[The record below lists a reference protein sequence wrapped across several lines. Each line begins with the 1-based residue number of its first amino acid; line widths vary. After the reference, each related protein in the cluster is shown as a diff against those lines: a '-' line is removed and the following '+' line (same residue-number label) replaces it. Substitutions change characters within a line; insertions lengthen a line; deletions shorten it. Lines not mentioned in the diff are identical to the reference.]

1 MERHADGSADRSVD
15 RGLAGALDRL
25 GPWPARVTWLVL
37 PLAAGPALGDALA
50 GASRPVQLVAS
61 LGLWIGWA
69 GVLVATLVPST
80 VSLTVVRVAAPAAAA
95 FALAAAVAGGV
106 TGMDVVAVT
115 VTALAALAA
124 YWPVTAETFVD
135 GSSYGDERRLPLRV
149 PAPVLFGPAEAVW
162 ALVVAGVA
170 AGPLLLAA
178 RQWVLG
184 AVALAVGLPAAWWGV
199 RTLHTLSRR
208 WVVLVPAGLV
218 LHDPLAVVDPV
229 LVRRASVRS
238 FGPAPADTDAL
249 DLTRGALGLAL
260 ELRLDAPIPLLVV
273 RGRGASESVSADR
286 LLVTPARPG
295 ALLVE
300 ARRRRLA

>member
-1 MERHADGSADRSVD
+1 MGKSPRPMERLIDR
-15 RGLAGALDRL
+15 A
-25 GPWPARVTWLVL
+25 GPWPARVTWILL
-37 PLAAGPALGDALA
+37 PLVAGPALADALD

-80 VSLTVVRVAAPAAAA
+80 MSLTALRVAAPAAVAA
-95 FALAAAVAGGV
+95 TLAAAVTGGV
-106 TGMDVVAVT
+106 ERADVVAVT
-115 VTALAALAA
+115 GAVLAALATL
-124 YWPVTAETFVD
+124 WPVTTETFVD
-135 GSSYGDERRLPLRV
+135 GSSYGDERRLALRV
-149 PAPVLFGPAEAVW
+149 PAPLLLGPVEAVW

-184 AVALAVGLPAAWWGV
+184 ALALAAGLPAAWWGV

-208 WVVLVPAGLV
+208 WVVLVPGGMV
-218 LHDPLAVVDPV
+218 LHDPLAIVDPV
-229 LVRRASVRS
+229 LLRRAAVRS

-260 ELRLDAPIPLLVV
+260 ELRLTEPVPLLVV
-273 RGRGASESVSADR
+273 RGRGASETVSTDH

-300 ARRRRLA
+300 ARKRRLA

>member
-1 MERHADGSADRSVD
+1 MEFVA
-15 RGLAGALDRL
+15 DRL
-25 GPWPARVTWLVL
+25 GPWPARVTWIVL
-37 PLAAGPALGDALA
+37 PLVAGPALGDALD

-80 VSLTVVRVAAPAAAA
+80 VSLTALRVAAPAAVVA
-95 FALAAAVAGGV
+95 ALAAAVTGGV
-106 TGMDVVAVT
+106 EGTDVVAVT
-115 VTALAALAA
+115 GAVLAALAA
-124 YWPVTAETFVD
+124 FWPVTTETFVD

-149 PAPVLFGPAEAVW
+149 PAPLLVGPVEAVW
-162 ALVVAGVA
+162 ALVAAGVT
-170 AGPLLLAA
+170 AGPLLLAD
-178 RQWVLG
+178 RQWALG
-184 AVALAVGLPAAWWGV
+184 ALVLAVGLPVAWWGL

-208 WVVLVPAGLV
+208 WVVLVPGGMV
-218 LHDPLAVVDPV
+218 LHDPLAIVDPV

-260 ELRLDAPIPLLVV
+260 ELRLSEPVPLLVV
-273 RGRGASESVSADR
+273 RGRGSSESVSADH

>member
-1 MERHADGSADRSVD
+1 MGKSPAPMETVA
-15 RGLAGALDRL
+15 DRL

-37 PLAAGPALGDALA
+37 PLVAGPALGDALD

-69 GVLVATLVPST
+69 GMLAATLVPST
-80 VSLTVVRVAAPAAAA
+80 VSLTALRVAAPAAIAA
-95 FALAAAVAGGV
+95 TVAAAATGGVETADVVGV
-106 TGMDVVAVT
+106 TGALVAV
-115 VTALAALAA
+115 LAAF
-124 YWPVTAETFVD
+124 WPVTTETFVD

-149 PAPVLFGPAEAVW
+149 PGPLLFGPVEVVW
-162 ALVVAGVA
+162 ALVAAGVA

-184 AVALAVGLPAAWWGV
+184 ALALVVGLPAARWGV

-208 WVVLVPAGLV
+208 WVVLVPSGMV
-218 LHDPLAVVDPV
+218 LHDPLAIVDPV

-260 ELRLDAPIPLLVV
+260 ELRLSEPVPVLVV
-273 RGRGASESVSADR
+273 RGRGASESVSADH

>member
-1 MERHADGSADRSVD
+1 MDRSVT
-15 RGLAGALDRL
+15 RPSPSVGFWLLGGVRAAWLA
-25 GPWPARVTWLVL
+25 L
-37 PLAAGPALGDALA
+37 PLVVGPVLGDALA
-50 GASRPVQLVAS
+50 GTSRPVQVVAS
-61 LGLWIGWA
+61 LGLWSVWA
-69 GVLVATLVPST
+69 GVLVATLVPRS
-80 VSLTVVRVAAPAAAA
+80 VSLTVLRIAAPAATAAVVIASAADEGDTAWRVIALTWTVVTVAVA
-95 FALAAAVAGGV
+95 FAPEVGEA
-106 TGMDVVAVT
+106 
-115 VTALAALAA
+115 
-124 YWPVTAETFVD
+124 FVD

-149 PAPVLFGPAEAVW
+149 PGPLMAGPVEVVW
-162 ALVVAGVA
+162 ALVAAGVA
-170 AGPLLLAA
+170 TGPLLLAA
-178 RQWVLG
+178 RQWVVG

-260 ELRLDAPIPLLVV
+260 ELRLAEPVPLLVV
-273 RGRGASESVSADR
+273 RGRGASESVSTDH

>member
-1 MERHADGSADRSVD
+1 MGKSPRPMERLIDR
-15 RGLAGALDRL
+15 A
-25 GPWPARVTWLVL
+25 GPWPARVTWILL
-37 PLAAGPALGDALA
+37 PLVAGPALADALD

-80 VSLTVVRVAAPAAAA
+80 VSLTALRVAAPAAVAA
-95 FALAAAVAGGV
+95 TLAASVTGGV
-106 TGMDVVAVT
+106 EGADVVAVT
-115 VTALAALAA
+115 GAVLAALATL
-124 YWPVTAETFVD
+124 WPVTTETFVD
-135 GSSYGDERRLPLRV
+135 GSSYGDERRLALRV
-149 PAPVLFGPAEAVW
+149 PAPLLLGPVEAVW

-184 AVALAVGLPAAWWGV
+184 ALALAAGLPAAWWGV

-208 WVVLVPAGLV
+208 WVVLVPGGMV
-218 LHDPLAVVDPV
+218 LHDPLAIVDPV
-229 LVRRASVRS
+229 LLRRAAVRS

-260 ELRLDAPIPLLVV
+260 ELRLTEPVPLLVV
-273 RGRGASESVSADR
+273 RGRGASETVSTDH

-300 ARRRRLA
+300 ARKRRLA

>member
-1 MERHADGSADRSVD
+1 MGKSPGPMEIPVE
-15 RGLAGALDRL
+15 RL

-37 PLAAGPALGDALA
+37 PLVAGPALGDALD

-69 GVLVATLVPST
+69 AVLVATLVPST
-80 VSLTVVRVAAPAAAA
+80 VSLTALRVAAPAAVAA
-95 FALAAAVAGGV
+95 ALAAAVTGGV
-106 TGMDVVAVT
+106 EGADVVAVT
-115 VTALAALAA
+115 GTVLAALAA
-124 YWPVTAETFVD
+124 FWPVTTETFVD
-135 GSSYGDERRLPLRV
+135 GSSYGDERRLALRV
-149 PAPVLFGPAEAVW
+149 PAPLLFGPVEAVW
-162 ALVVAGVA
+162 ALVVAGVT

-178 RQWVLG
+178 EQWALG
-184 AVALAVGLPAAWWGV
+184 ALALAVGLPAAWWGV

-208 WVVLVPAGLV
+208 WVVLVPSGMV
-218 LHDPLAVVDPV
+218 LHDPMAIVDPV
-229 LVRRASVRS
+229 LVRRAAVRS

-260 ELRLDAPIPLLVV
+260 ELRLAEPVPILVV
-273 RGRGASESVSADR
+273 RGRGASESVTADH